1 MRRIAFYEDVTAKQ
15 LAPIATLRPV
25 FDLLCGHHSC
35 RERITLFFK
44 SVQWGAVL
52 RPELLET
59 FAEASSITRINDDKW
74 MGEDSLLLIN
84 GRCLIQGEEIAD
96 LTPGTAAWIGET
108 LAAVALPEGIKVSSA
123 EILAGEELPR
133 RARELKS
140 VSIPGTVIEYPW
152 DLISENPKWLAR
164 DFASRFDGVGA
175 TSLDPRVAIVG
186 PEDQVFIHPT
196 AKLDPFVVIDV
207 SAGPVWIDAQVRVQ
221 AFTRI
226 EGPAYIGPGTQL
238 FRANIREGC
247 SFGPTCRLGGEVEES
262 IVHGFANKYHDGFL
276 GHSYVCPWVN
286 LGALS
291 TNSDLKNDYSDVSV
305 PLTGVGIR
313 TGSTKVGCFI
323 GDHTKTAIGSLFNTG
338 TSIGVMSLVL
348 PGGRLLPKHI
358 PPFSR
363 IWNGV
368 LEELPDGT
376 TSAFETARIA
386 MARRSQEFTPAME
399 RLLNGIYLSTAEE
412 RTKAVQRASRS

>member
-25 FDLLCGHHSC
+25 FELLCGHFSS
-35 RERITLFFK
+35 RERLTHFFG
-44 SVQWGAVL
+44 SPNWGAIV
-52 RPELLET
+52 RPELRDT
-59 FAEASSITRINDDKW
+59 YAEACPEARINDDQW
-74 MGEDSLLLIN
+74 IAEDSLLLIN
-84 GRCLIQGEEIAD
+84 GRCLIDGKD
-96 LTPGTAAWIGET
+96 LASLQPGTAAWIGET
-108 LAAVALPEGIKVSSA
+108 LAAVALPSGATIGVA
-123 EILAGEELPR
+123 EVLAGDHLPR
-133 RARELKS
+133 LARTLKP
-140 VSIPGTVIEYPW
+140 IAIEGTVIEYPW
-152 DLISENPKWLAR
+152 DLISENPKRLKR
-164 DFASRFDGVGA
+164 DFETRYEGMGA
-175 TSLDPRVAIVG
+175 GSLDPRVAIVG
-186 PEDQVFIHPT
+186 PDDQVFIHPT

-207 SAGPVWIDAQVRVQ
+207 SSGPVWIDADVQVQ

-226 EGPAYIGPGTQL
+226 EGPAFIGQKTQL

-247 SFGPTCRLGGEVEES
+247 SFGPNCRLGGEIEES

-276 GHSYVCPWVN
+276 GHSYVCSWVN

-305 PLTGVGIR
+305 PLVGTGIR

-338 TSIGVMSLVL
+338 TSIGVMSLIL

-376 TSAFETARIA
+376 ASAFQTARLA
-386 MARRSQEFTPAME
+386 MARRSSEFTPAME
-399 RLLNGIYLSTAEE
+399 RLLTNVFNETSEE
-412 RTKAVQRASRS
+412 RARAIARASRS